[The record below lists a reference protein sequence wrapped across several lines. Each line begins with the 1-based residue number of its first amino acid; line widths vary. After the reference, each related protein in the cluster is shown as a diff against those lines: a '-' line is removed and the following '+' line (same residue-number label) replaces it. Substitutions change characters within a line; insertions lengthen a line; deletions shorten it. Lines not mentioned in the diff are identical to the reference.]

1 MPDNDCEKLLIE
13 GRKRLQMSAVD
24 AVEGFSEQTLKLV
37 VKGSRVVIS
46 GKNIK
51 ITAFNKQS
59 GNLTADGDFADIKFG
74 GEKQAVLK
82 RIFK

>member
-1 MPDNDCEKLLIE
+1 MPENDCEKLLIE
-13 GRKRLQMSAVD
+13 GRKKLQMTGVE
-24 AVEGFSEQTLKLV
+24 AVEGFSEQTLKLL
-37 VKGSRVVIS
+37 VKGSRVVIG

-59 GNLTADGDFADIKFG
+59 GNLSADGEFTEMRFG
-74 GEKQAVLK
+74 GEKQSIIK